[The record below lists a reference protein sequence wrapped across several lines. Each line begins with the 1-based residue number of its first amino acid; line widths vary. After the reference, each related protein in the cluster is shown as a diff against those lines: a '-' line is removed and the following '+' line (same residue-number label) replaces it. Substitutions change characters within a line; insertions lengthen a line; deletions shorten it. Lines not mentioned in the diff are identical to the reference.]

1 MWAYPLIFLI
11 NLVLIN
17 LYFKIADRF
26 NIIDK
31 PNERSSH
38 KEITLRGGGIIY
50 LLGYLTYFIWE
61 GFPLPFFTVGLI
73 MISVV
78 SFWDDIQSLP
88 NRIRLPIHFGSMAL
102 LFNQIGMF
110 ELPWFVWISAFIV
123 AVGIINAYNFMDGI
137 NGMHGI
143 YTIVVLISVYVANLQ
158 VEALDNELIRFMLL
172 ASIVFGI
179 YNFRKKA
186 KCFAG
191 DVGSVSVAFLIVYL
205 IYSLIIKTGDFS
217 YILFLV
223 VYGADSVGTILHRI
237 WRGENIFKAHRL
249 HLYQFISNEFGQPHL
264 GVSIAYGILQTIAS
278 AVILSN
284 LYFNYTS
291 KVSLGIT
298 VLVAFLV
305 IYLFLKIR
313 LLATFRRQQV

>member
-1 MWAYPLIFLI
+1 MWVYALIFLI

-50 LLGYLTYFIWE
+50 LLGYLTYFFWND
-61 GFPLPFFTVGLI
+61 FPLPFFTTGLV

-102 LFNQIGMF
+102 LFNQIGLF
-110 ELPWFVWISAFIV
+110 ELPWFIWIAAFVV
-123 AVGIINAYNFMDGI
+123 AVGLINAYNFMDGI

-158 VEALDNELIRFMLL
+158 VNVLDNELIRFMLISS
-172 ASIVFGI
+172 AVFGI

-191 DVGSVSVAFLIVYL
+191 DVGSISVAFMVVYL
-205 IYSLIIKTGDFS
+205 IYSLIIETGDFS

-223 VYGADSVGTILHRI
+223 VYGADSVGTILHRL
-237 WRGENIFKAHRL
+237 WRKENIFKAHRL
-249 HLYQFISNEFGQPHL
+249 HLYQVISNEFKQPHL

-278 AVILSN
+278 GVILSN
-284 LYFNYTS
+284 LYFGYAS
-291 KVSLGIT
+291 KISLGIT
-298 VLVAFLV
+298 VLMAFLV

-313 LLATFRRQQV
+313 LLATFRTPIA

>member
-1 MWAYPLIFLI
+1 MWVYALIFLI

-50 LLGYLTYFIWE
+50 LLGYLTYFFWND
-61 GFPLPFFTVGLI
+61 FPIPFFTAGLV

-110 ELPWFVWISAFIV
+110 ELEWYIWLAAFIV

-137 NGMHGI
+137 NGMHGM
-143 YTIVVLISVYVANLQ
+143 YTITVLISVYIANLQ
-158 VEALDNELIRFMLL
+158 VQVLDNQLLLFMLI
-172 ASIVFGI
+172 ASVVFGI

-191 DVGSVSVAFLIVYL
+191 DVGSVSVAFLVVYL
-205 IYSLIIKTGDFS
+205 IFSLVVATGDLS

-223 VYGADSVGTILHRI
+223 VYGADSIGTILHRL
-237 WRGENIFKAHRL
+237 WRKENIFKAHRL
-249 HLYQFISNEFGQPHL
+249 HLYQLVSNEFEQPHI
-264 GVSIAYGILQTIAS
+264 GVSITYAIFQLVAS
-278 AVILSN
+278 GVILSN
-284 LYFNYTS
+284 LYYGYTS
-291 KVSLGIT
+291 KVSLGLTFLI
-298 VLVAFLV
+298 AFLV
-305 IYLFLKIR
+305 IYVFLKVR
-313 LLATFRRQQV
+313 LLATFRREQV